1 MRAIGNQ
8 LYIIITVIIII
19 IIVIIISVTFKYY
32 RFFLQSY
39 HSHLQVQLLISKI
52 KFGILQ

>member
-32 RFFLQSY
+32 RSFFYRVIIPIYKFSY
-39 HSHLQVQLLISKI
+39 
-52 KFGILQ
+52 